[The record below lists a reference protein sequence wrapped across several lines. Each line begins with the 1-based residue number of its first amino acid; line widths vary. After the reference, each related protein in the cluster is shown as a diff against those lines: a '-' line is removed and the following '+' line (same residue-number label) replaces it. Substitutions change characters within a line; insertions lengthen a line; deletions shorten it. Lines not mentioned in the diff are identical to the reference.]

1 MNARQQRPMVLTPLV
16 LIEIPPLNLP
26 TLRTREHVS
35 MTLRGWNGGPPS
47 LGRGTVI
54 RSAYCRLQLNT
65 LFFDH
70 TFYHKKYF
78 S

>member
-1 MNARQQRPMVLTPLV
+1 
-16 LIEIPPLNLP
+16 
-26 TLRTREHVS
+26 
-35 MTLRGWNGGPPS
+35 MTLRGGVEGPLS
-47 LGRGTVI
+47 LGRVTV
-54 RSAYCRLQLNT
+54 RERLLQAATSA

>member
-1 MNARQQRPMVLTPLV
+1 
-16 LIEIPPLNLP
+16 
-26 TLRTREHVS
+26 
-35 MTLRGWNGGPPS
+35 MTLRGGVEAPLG

-54 RSAYCRLQLNT
+54 KSAYCRLQLNT